1 MANLKTHGIT
11 ANTPQEILLGA
22 GAYYKNLKY
31 EEGTGWAGDILGA
44 TSGGG
49 KVTIEPEYLDIEADG
64 ATVKVRGLTKKV
76 AEVATMEINLLELN
90 EANITQA
97 LHMKEDTSAT
107 VEGYKMYTSVRDIN
121 DEDYFDN
128 VAYVGTLTSGKQV
141 IVIFENAI
149 LTGAMELEPKNKEV
163 STFTI
168 TAECTASFEQDDLE
182 HLPYKIY
189 YPQDV
194 EVGV

>member
-1 MANLKTHGIT
+1 MPSLKTHGIT

-31 EEGTGWAGDILGA
+31 EEGTGWTGDILGA

-76 AEVATMEINLLELN
+76 AETASMEVNLLELN

-97 LHMKEDTSAT
+97 LHMEEDTSAN
-107 VEGYKMYTSVRDIN
+107 VEGYKVYKSVRDIS

-128 VAYVGTLTSGKQV
+128 VAFVGTLTSGKQV
-141 IVIFENAI
+141 IVVMENAI

-182 HLPYKIY
+182 HLPYTIY
-189 YPQDV
+189 YPQ
-194 EVGV
+194 EAGV

>member
-1 MANLKTHGIT
+1 MAGLKTHGIT

-31 EEGTGWAGDILGA
+31 EEETGWNGDILGA

-76 AEVATMEINLLELN
+76 AEVATMEVNLLELN

-97 LHMKEDTSAT
+97 LHMKEDTTET
-107 VEGYKMYTSVRDIN
+107 VEGYKVYKSVRDIS

-128 VAYVGTLTSGKQV
+128 VAFVGTLTSGKQI

-182 HLPYKIY
+182 HLPYTIY
-189 YPQDV
+189 YPQ
-194 EVGV
+194 EAGV

>member
-31 EEGTGWAGDILGA
+31 AEGTGWTGDILGA

-49 KVTIEPEYLDIEADG
+49 KVTIEPEYMDIEADG

-76 AEVATMEINLLELN
+76 AEVATMEVNLLELN
-90 EANITQA
+90 ETNIIQA
-97 LHMKEDTSAT
+97 LHMKEDTSET
-107 VEGYKMYTSVRDIN
+107 VDGYKIYKSVRDIQ
-121 DEDYFDN
+121 DDDYFDN
-128 VAYVGTLTSGKQV
+128 VAYVGTLTSGKQI
-141 IVIFENAI
+141 IVVFENAI

-182 HLPYKIY
+182 HLPYTIY
-189 YPQDV
+189 YPQAT
-194 EVGV
+194 EAGV

>member
-1 MANLKTHGIT
+1 MNLKTHGIT
-11 ANTPQEILLGA
+11 QNTPQEILLGA

-31 EEGTGWAGDILGA
+31 SADEGWTGEILGA

-49 KVTIEPEYLDIEADG
+49 KLTIEPEYLDIEADG

-76 AEVATMEINLLELN
+76 AEVATMEVNLLEFN
-90 EANITQA
+90 EANLTQA
-97 LHMKEDTSAT
+97 LHMKEDTAET
-107 VEGYKMYTSVRDIN
+107 VEGYKVYASVRDIN
-121 DEDYFDN
+121 DEDYFEN
-128 VAYVGTLTSGKQV
+128 VAFVGTLTSGKQV
-141 IVIFENAI
+141 IVVFENAI

-168 TAECTASFEQDDLE
+168 TAECTASFEQSDLE

-189 YPQDV
+189 YPQV
-194 EVGV
+194 ANV